1 MKGEYH
7 MKRILSA
14 ALAATLALS
23 LVACGGSKGSESA
36 GKSTGA
42 AQSSAASEGASSASK
57 DTPVTMKLGWAET
70 AERSGHALSEAAYTF
85 KEQVEALS
93 NGSITVELYPAAQ
106 LGDASSM
113 LTQVEAGTLESCMS
127 ISNGQ
132 FATSYYPDLGFLD
145 VPYMF
150 ESSQEAY
157 DLLSPEGEFFQ
168 NLQTDIAAKTG
179 IRPLVFFNEGL
190 RHITNSKHE
199 ITKPEDLNG
208 LKIRTMNVAAHM
220 KMFEAMGAQPTNVSW
235 NELYTALQTGVADGQ
250 ENPIGN
256 AVYLSAWEV
265 QKYMT
270 LDGHVCL
277 CSMFLMNDDFYNGL
291 SDAQKAAVDQAALKA
306 LEAEYGMYTANE
318 AANLQ
323 ILKENGLQV
332 TELTS
337 EQIDAF
343 RQACQPQVLEYL
355 RSVMDTPEL
364 LDQAI
369 ETVEANRG

>member
-1 MKGEYH
+1 MKGEYT
-7 MKRILSA
+7 MKRILSIALSA
-14 ALAATLALS
+14 ALMLTLA
-23 LVACGGSKGSESA
+23 ACSSGTSNSGTSGSGASASGSGGN
-36 GKSTGA
+36 T
-42 AQSSAASEGASSASK
+42 SSA
-57 DTPVTMKLGWAET
+57 DQPVTMKLGWAET

-93 NGSITVELYPAAQ
+93 NGSITVDLYPAAQ
-106 LGDASSM
+106 LGDATSM

-127 ISNGQ
+127 VSNGQ

-145 VPYMF
+145 IPFMF

-157 DLLSPEGEFFQ
+157 DLLNPDGEFFLD
-168 NLQTDIAAKTG
+168 LQSDIAEKTG

-199 ITKPEDLNG
+199 IKTPEDMKG
-208 LKIRTMNVAAHM
+208 LKIRTMNVTAHM
-220 KMFEAMGAQPTNVSW
+220 KMFEALGAQPTNVSW

-250 ENPIGN
+250 ENPIAN
-256 AVYLSAWEV
+256 AVYISAWEV

-277 CSMFLMNDDFYNGL
+277 CGLFCMNEDFYQSL
-291 SDAQKAAVDQAALKA
+291 SDAQKEAVDQAAKKA
-306 LEAEYGMYTANE
+306 LEAEYSMYQANE
-318 AANLQ
+318 AANLELLQ
-323 ILKENGLQV
+323 ENGLQI

-337 EQIDAF
+337 EEIDAF

-355 RSVMDTPEL
+355 RSTMDTPEL
-364 LDQAI
+364 LDKAMQA
-369 ETVEANRG
+369 VEDARG

>member
-1 MKGEYH
+1 
-7 MKRILSA
+7 MKRILSIA
-14 ALAATLALS
+14 LSIALTLSLAACSSPSSST
-23 LVACGGSKGSESA
+23 SA
-36 GKSTGA
+36 PSGEETPPA
-42 AQSSAASEGASSASK
+42 EQSI
-57 DTPVTMKLGWAET
+57 TMKLGWAET

-85 KEQVEALS
+85 KEQVEELS

-106 LGDASSM
+106 LGDATSM

-157 DLLSPEGEFFQ
+157 DLLNPEGEFFQ
-168 NLQTDIAAKTG
+168 DLQGDIVEKTG

-190 RHITNSKHE
+190 RHITNSKRE
-199 ITKPEDLNG
+199 IRTPEDMNG
-208 LKIRTMNVAAHM
+208 LRIRTMNVTAHM
-220 KMFEAMGAQPTNVSW
+220 KMFEALGAQPTNVSW

-250 ENPIGN
+250 ENPVAN
-256 AVYLSAWEV
+256 AVYISAWEV

-277 CSMFLMNDDFYNGL
+277 CGLFCMNEDFYQSL
-291 SDAQKAAVDQAALKA
+291 SQAQKDAVDQAALKA
-306 LEAEYGMYTANE
+306 LEAEYSMYQANE
-318 AANLQ
+318 AANLEL
-323 ILKENGLQV
+323 LKENGLQI

-337 EQIDAF
+337 EEIDAF

-355 RSVMDTPEL
+355 RSTMDTPEL
-364 LDQAI
+364 LDRAMQ
-369 ETVEANRG
+369 TVAESRG